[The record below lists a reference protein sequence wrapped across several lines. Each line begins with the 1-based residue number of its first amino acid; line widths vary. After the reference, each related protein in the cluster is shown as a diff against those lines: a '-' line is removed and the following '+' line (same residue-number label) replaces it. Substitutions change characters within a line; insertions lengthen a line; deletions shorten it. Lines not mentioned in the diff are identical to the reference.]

1 MCGSGKFSAW
11 RSAAKNGDE
20 IRIFPQPDEHEDFRA
35 RARVSTVEIVES
47 TEEKSSFSFQP
58 TVRANGKTFRSRVLS
73 IGVECVSQRRK
84 IFSFLDLVVLI
95 NFPGRK
101 NWWTS
106 ALFWTKKGFAKAG
119 LVEIRCYYC
128 GFGARERWNQFWKVF
143 LSFRSNRGDR
153 CVCNFSVIN
162 KWVNNSR
169 LPLSVGVKNRA
180 LGAWKAGWLA
190 GWPSRVLVC
199 DIMWKF
205 H

>member
-35 RARVSTVEIVES
+35 RARVSTVKIVES
-47 TEEKSSFSFQP
+47 AEEKGSFSNL
-58 TVRANGKTFRSRVLS
+58 RCERMGKPFAVEFCPLALSVFRR
-73 IGVECVSQRRK
+73 GGK
-84 IFSFLDLVVLI
+84 FFSFLDLVVLI